1 MPERPWRVKDVELLH
16 DDSFCVIERHDV
28 ETPDGRS
35 FLFPVVRTRG
45 YVKVLPVTT
54 AGEVVFVRQ
63 YRHALGR
70 ALLELPAGGVE
81 PGETPEDAAVREL
94 AEEALL
100 RPGTLEPLGR
110 FLTSPGR
117 MDEAGTL
124 FLAVSCEH
132 DPTAVPHEPTLPVY
146 VPIDEALD
154 LIGTSLDDATSAL
167 ALLLARDRLLALR
180 ATTGRVG

>member
-1 MPERPWRVKDVELLH
+1 MPERPWRVHAVETLH
-16 DDSFCVIERHDV
+16 DDAHAVIERHDV
-28 ETPDGRS
+28 ETPDGRA

-54 AGEVVFVRQ
+54 TGEVVFVRQ

-70 ALLELPAGGVE
+70 ALLELPAGGVD
-81 PGETPEDAAVREL
+81 PGETAEQAAVREL

-100 RPGTLEPLGR
+100 RPGALEPLGR

-117 MDEAGTL
+117 MDESGTL
-124 FLAVSCEH
+124 FLATGCEH
-132 DPTAVPHEPTLPVY
+132 DPDAVPHEPTLPVHLR
-146 VPIDEALD
+146 IDEALD
-154 LIGTSLDDATSAL
+154 LIGTELDDATSAL

-180 ATTGRVG
+180 AAPGLVG

>member
-1 MPERPWRVKDVELLH
+1 MPERPWRVHRVETLH
-16 DDSFCVIERHDV
+16 DDSHAVVERQDV

-35 FLFPVVRTRG
+35 FGFPLVRTRG

-54 AGEVVFVRQ
+54 TGEIVFVRQ

-70 ALLELPAGGVE
+70 ALLELPAGGID
-81 PGETPEDAAVREL
+81 PGETPEQAATREL

-117 MDEAGTL
+117 MDESGTL
-124 FLAVSCEH
+124 FLATGCEH
-132 DPTAVPHEPTLPVY
+132 DPDAVPHEPTLPVH
-146 VPIDEALD
+146 VPIDEAFG
-154 LIGTSLDDATSAL
+154 LIGTELDDATSAL
-167 ALLLARDRLLALR
+167 ALLLARDRLAAFR
-180 ATTGRVG
+180 PAPDAVG